1 MGVLGVLLSYVMGL
15 PLASADRKS
24 EGLGHGGLGHEGLR
38 FVVVIVIVI
47 AVAFA

>member
-1 MGVLGVLLSYVMGL
+1 MGVLGGLLSYVMGL
-15 PLASADRKS
+15 PLASTDRKT
-24 EGLGHGGLGHEGLR
+24 EGLGNESLR